1 MGIKG
6 LTNLLCEKSPKSIN
20 HVGLYTFQDKKV
32 AIDTSIF
39 LYKSLT
45 NVRYNGD
52 YLRNSQ
58 GTPVSH
64 IVGLFN
70 KTVQYLSLGITPIY
84 IFDGKPP
91 DEKRECLD
99 ERNRKSQECKA
110 KMETATGKEKQALE
124 KASIRITKQHI
135 IDLKHLFNLMG
146 VSYICSDGEAESYAA
161 EMCRIGLVDAVVT
174 EDMDTLVYGCPL
186 MIRNCIDRKNKRS
199 DVITTFDYAQILS
212 DMELTPEQ
220 FADLCILCGCDY
232 CPTIPKIGT
241 KRAFQ
246 HIKHFGSIEKLI
258 ESERF
263 DVPDEFKKRFVRSR
277 ELFQIFKDLI
287 DPNNL
292 PIVTSS
298 LQVDSLYNYLVSDC
312 SMGVTKVQNSLK
324 RIQR

>member
-6 LTNLLCEKSPKSIN
+6 LTSLLREKSPTSIK
-20 HVGLYTFQDKKV
+20 HVGLYTLQDKKV

-45 NVRYNGD
+45 NVRYKGD

-58 GTPVSH
+58 GEPVSH

-91 DEKRECLD
+91 EEKRECLD
-99 ERNRKSQECKA
+99 ERNRRSQEFKE
-110 KMETATGKEKQALE
+110 KMETAVGKEKLELE
-124 KASIRITKQHI
+124 KASIRITKKHI
-135 IDLKHLFNLMG
+135 QDLKHLFHLMG
-146 VSYICSDGEAESYAA
+146 VSYICADGEAESYAA

-174 EDMDTLVYGCPL
+174 EDMDTLVYGCPIV
-186 MIRNCIDRKNKRS
+186 IRNCIDRTIKRS
-199 DVITTFDYAQILS
+199 DVVTTFDYRQILM
-212 DMELTPEQ
+212 DMEMTPEQ

-232 CPTIPKIGT
+232 CPTIPKVGS

-263 DVPDEFKKRFVRSR
+263 DVPEEFKKRFVRSR

-287 DPNNL
+287 DPDDL
-292 PIVTSS
+292 PMITSD
-298 LQVDSLYNYLVSDC
+298 LQSDALYKYLVSDC
-312 SMGVTKVQNSLK
+312 SMGVIKVQNAMK

>member
-6 LTNLLCEKSPKSIN
+6 LTTLLREKSPKSIN

-99 ERNRKSQECKA
+99 ERNRKSQECIA

-186 MIRNCIDRKNKRS
+186 MIRNCIDRTNKRS

-263 DVPDEFKKRFVRSR
+263 EISEAFKKRYVRSR

-298 LQVDSLYNYLVSDC
+298 LQVDSLYNYLVSEC

>member
-6 LTNLLCEKSPKSIN
+6 LTALLREKSPNSIK
-20 HVGLYTFQDKKV
+20 HVGLYTLQDKKV

-45 NVRYNGD
+45 NVRYKGD

-58 GTPVSH
+58 GLPVSH

-99 ERNRKSQECKA
+99 ERNRKSKECKL
-110 KMETATGKEKQALE
+110 KMETAVGKEKQDLE
-124 KASIRITKQHI
+124 KASIRVTKDHI
-135 IDLKHLFNLMG
+135 KDLKHLFDLMG
-146 VSYICSDGEAESYAA
+146 VSYIHADGEAESYAA

-186 MIRNCIDRKNKRS
+186 MIRNCIDRTIKRS
-199 DVITTFDYAQILS
+199 DVVTTFDYNQILV
-212 DMELTPEQ
+212 DMEMTPEQ

-232 CPTIPKIGT
+232 CPTIPKVGS

-263 DVPDEFKKRFVRSR
+263 TVPEEFKKRYVRSR
-277 ELFQIFKDLI
+277 ELFQIFKGLV
-287 DPNNL
+287 DPNDL
-292 PIVTSS
+292 PMVTSV
-298 LQVDSLYNYLVSDC
+298 LQADALYNYLVSDC
-312 SMGVTKVQNSLK
+312 SMGVTKVQNAMK